1 VKDVDF
7 CSGALLITPRDLFLS
22 VGGFDSQYAPAY
34 YEDADYCLQLW
45 DRGYR
50 VVFQPFSIAIHHEFG
65 SSKAKDAIA
74 LQIKNRE
81 KFLRKWKEFLKSFD
95 FPDSDKIIFSR
106 ERKTDSKRI
115 LFIDD
120 MIPDYHLGSGYPR
133 TYRILH
139 LLAEMGYKITFFPL
153 QMPHLI
159 PEIAHSLQ
167 LKGVEVLYAE
177 TDKKINFEAFIKS
190 RSDYYDIAFVSRPH
204 NMHEVIDH
212 LKKYAIQTAVV
223 YDAEALFSLRD
234 VKLRELNGRHI
245 TETEKDKLIQAEV
258 SLVKDANVITT
269 VSKMEKGLFL
279 KYGISSVQILGHVI
293 EPNPTPATFEE
304 RKDILFVGGILSDAS
319 PNADAVRYF
328 INQILPLVRQKV
340 NCDLYV
346 VGTNQV
352 KTIWDMESDYVHII
366 GRVNDL
372 TSYYNRCRLFV
383 VPTRYSAGI
392 PLKLLEAAAH
402 GVPAVVTPLTADQ
415 LGWQEN
421 RDFLVGA
428 TPKDFASKV
437 IDIYSNQD
445 IFYSLRQNALDRI
458 REEYSPE
465 VFSKKLVHVLNLA
478 LHEKEEGEISALIS

>member
-1 VKDVDF
+1 
-7 CSGALLITPRDLFLS
+7 
-22 VGGFDSQYAPAY
+22 
-34 YEDADYCLQLW
+34 
-45 DRGYR
+45 
-50 VVFQPFSIAIHHEFG
+50 
-65 SSKAKDAIA
+65 
-74 LQIKNRE
+74 
-81 KFLRKWKEFLKSFD
+81 
-95 FPDSDKIIFSR
+95 
-106 ERKTDSKRI
+106 
-115 LFIDD
+115 
-120 MIPDYHLGSGYPR
+120 
-133 TYRILH
+133 
-139 LLAEMGYKITFFPL
+139 
-153 QMPHLI
+153 
-159 PEIAHSLQ
+159 
-167 LKGVEVLYAE
+167 
-177 TDKKINFEAFIKS
+177 
-190 RSDYYDIAFVSRPH
+190 
-204 NMHEVIDH
+204 
-212 LKKYAIQTAVV
+212 
-223 YDAEALFSLRD
+223 
-234 VKLRELNGRHI
+234 
-245 TETEKDKLIQAEV
+245 
-258 SLVKDANVITT
+258 
-269 VSKMEKGLFL
+269 
-279 KYGISSVQILGHVI
+279 
-293 EPNPTPATFEE
+293 
-304 RKDILFVGGILSDAS
+304 
-319 PNADAVRYF
+319 
-328 INQILPLVRQKV
+328 LVRQKV